1 MPKASR
7 PPLALLIAMVTF
19 GPVSIDIFLPSLPD
33 MTRVFATDVSH
44 VQTTLSIFIAGFA
57 LAQLVLGPLS
67 DRFGRRPVL
76 LAGTGLYC
84 AASVLCLF
92 ARSIDTL
99 ILARLLQAF
108 GACAGPVLSRA
119 IVRDVFP
126 PDRAARTLAVM
137 ASIMA
142 IAPALAPVVG
152 GLLHAWFDWR
162 ANFVVMTLFGLAL
175 WTGVQ
180 LLLAETN
187 QRPDRKA
194 LRPARMLAAYG
205 MLATHRGFLRYTLA
219 LSFLFAAMFSFI
231 SGGSFVLIS
240 VLGIKP
246 EHFGI
251 FFAMVVC
258 GLLAG
263 NLATAQLSHRLSPD
277 RLIGTGLVI
286 ATVSSVPL
294 VGLALAH
301 VQTIAAVVAPMAG
314 LFLAAGLILPNGTAA
329 AIAPHGRIAGSA
341 SALLGFIQMGIAA
354 SAGWAVGRLDNGTTL
369 PMAATVGT
377 MVAVAALAFLLL
389 RPKPGLKI

>member
-1 MPKASR
+1 
-7 PPLALLIAMVTF
+7 MVTF

-44 VQTTLSIFIAGFA
+44 VQTTLSIFVAGFA

-84 AASVLCLF
+84 AASILCLF
-92 ARSIDTL
+92 ARSIETL

-152 GLLHAWFDWR
+152 GLLHSWFDWR

-175 WTGVQ
+175 WIGVRQ
-180 LLLAETN
+180 LLAETN

-194 LRPARMLAAYG
+194 LRLGRMLSAYG

-219 LSFLFAAMFSFI
+219 LSLLFAAMFSFI
-231 SGGSFVLIS
+231 SGGAFVLIS
-240 VLGIKP
+240 VLGVKP

-251 FFAMVVC
+251 FFAMVVG

-263 NLATAQLSHRLSPD
+263 NLATARLSHRLSAD
-277 RLIGTGLVI
+277 RLIGAGLVI
-286 ATVSSVPL
+286 ATASAVPL

-301 VQTIAAVVAPMAG
+301 VQTIAAVVAPMVG
-314 LFLAAGLILPNGTAA
+314 IFLAAGLILPNGTAA

-341 SALLGFIQMGIAA
+341 SALLGFIQMGVAA
-354 SAGWAVGRLDNGTTL
+354 TAGWAVGRLDNGTTL
-369 PMAATVGT
+369 PMAATVGA
-377 MVAVAALAFLLL
+377 MAGMAALAFLLVQP
-389 RPKPGLKI
+389 RKGVKA